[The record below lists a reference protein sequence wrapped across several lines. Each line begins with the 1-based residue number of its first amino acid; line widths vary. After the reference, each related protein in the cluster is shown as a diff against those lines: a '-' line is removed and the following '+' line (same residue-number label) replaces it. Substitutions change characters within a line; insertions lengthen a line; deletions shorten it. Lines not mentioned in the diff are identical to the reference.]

1 MYYWLPKWT
10 NYNLKRHLQGFP
22 YIGYKL
28 CTHKCACVVCGNAL
42 KIPANSRYLG
52 TSVLKKS
59 LLNISPLSIFV
70 IRGSGK
76 SGVLE
81 CVGRM
86 YPLCSF
92 MLSSTWKSSYIYV
105 NQSFQNIMHK
115 ATSQNSYQININ
127 ILDWFK
133 CVFKQKKCFL
143 WLAGMNNANFVE
155 KKYVLSASF
164 VVWILYSAINWAFHC
179 LYIQIRNSFWY
190 WKSLLK
196 QSNEEREI
204 KGKGDLSFRT
214 CAISELLYVAM
225 KTFSKLIKKKMI
237 KTTFV
242 Y

>member
-1 MYYWLPKWT
+1 MRAWSVATHLKFLQIVGISELPFWKKVYWIYP
-10 NYNLKRHLQGFP
+10 
-22 YIGYKL
+22 
-28 CTHKCACVVCGNAL
+28 
-42 KIPANSRYLG
+42 RY
-52 TSVLKKS
+52 
-59 LLNISPLSIFV
+59 PFFV

-92 MLSSTWKSSYIYV
+92 MLSSTWKSCHIYV

-133 CVFKQKKCFL
+133 TILNKKKCFL
-143 WLAGMNNANFVE
+143 WLHAGMNNANFVE

-179 LYIQIRNSFWY
+179 LYIQIRNSFCH
-190 WKSLLK
+190 SM
-196 QSNEEREI
+196 
-204 KGKGDLSFRT
+204 
-214 CAISELLYVAM
+214 YV
-225 KTFSKLIKKKMI
+225 KLIKFVVLKKPSE
-237 KTTFV
+237 TE
-242 Y
+242 